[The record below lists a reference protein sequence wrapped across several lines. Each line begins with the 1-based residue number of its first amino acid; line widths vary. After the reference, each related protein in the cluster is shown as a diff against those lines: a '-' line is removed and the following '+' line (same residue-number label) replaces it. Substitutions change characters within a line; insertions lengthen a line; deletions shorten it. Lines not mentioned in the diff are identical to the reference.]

1 MTRYMYTCFATY
13 FKPIYIY
20 IKKVNELVSANDFD
34 LYFKSISLATIHQ
47 SIMTFYAKE
56 YFGVSNFILLIVI
69 STVFVDAYYGVK
81 KSVKKSNENYRQA
94 KKLKEDDPNKS
105 KFLRLAKGYEFS
117 AKKLQF
123 TFFKCLTLIGY
134 LFCANNIMEFQD
146 NDTTISEIMGFASG
160 VAVKAPIMFFW
171 YYDFKSIGRNIQFVY
186 GKKPPIFTIV
196 ESIFEPRLTAFIK
209 KQKEEEFIEEEPN
222 N

>member
-1 MTRYMYTCFATY
+1 MYNCFATY

-20 IKKVNELVSANDFD
+20 VKKVNELVSANDFD
-34 LYFKSISLATIHQ
+34 LYFKTVSLATIHQ
-47 SIMTFYAKE
+47 SIMTFYARE

-69 STVFVDAYYGVK
+69 STVLVDAFFGVK

-94 KKLKEDDPNKS
+94 KKLDENDLNRLRL
-105 KFLRLAKGYEFS
+105 LRLAKGYEFS
-117 AKKLQF
+117 ARKLQF

-134 LFCANNIMEFQD
+134 LFCANHIMEFQD
-146 NDTTISEIMGFASG
+146 NDSSISVVMGFASG

-186 GKKPPIFTIV
+186 GKKPPIFSIV
-196 ESIFEPRLTAFIK
+196 ESIFEPRLSAFMK
-209 KQKEEEFIEEEPN
+209 TQKEEDSFPSEPN
-222 N
+222 NQ

>member
-1 MTRYMYTCFATY
+1 MYTCFATY

-20 IKKVNELVSANDFD
+20 IKKVNDLVSANDFD

-47 SIMTFYAKE
+47 SIMAFYAKE

-69 STVFVDAYYGVK
+69 STVLIDAFFGVK
-81 KSVKKSNENYRQA
+81 KSVKKSDINYSLA
-94 KKLKEDDPNKS
+94 KKLDESDPNKARL
-105 KFLRLAKGYEFS
+105 LRLSKGYEFS
-117 AKKLQF
+117 ARKLQF

-134 LFCANNIMEFQD
+134 LFCANHIMEPQD
-146 NDTTISEIMGFASG
+146 NDTSISMIMGFASG

-186 GKKPPIFTIV
+186 GKKPPIFSIV
-196 ESIFEPRLTAFIK
+196 ESIFEPRLTAFMK
-209 KQKEEEFIEEEPN
+209 TQKEEYIPEEEPKN
-222 N
+222 E